1 MSGTDSKAG
10 GREYLYLFTQAK
22 PIVGEA
28 LTEPLSGVWRNAMF
42 RLIWLA
48 VLILDLVA
56 LVSLLKSGADTGTKI
71 LWVLLIVLLPLV
83 GMILYF
89 LMGPGRKTAV

>member
-1 MSGTDSKAG
+1 
-10 GREYLYLFTQAK
+10 
-22 PIVGEA
+22 
-28 LTEPLSGVWRNAMF
+28 MF

-71 LWVLLIVLLPLV
+71 LWVLLIVLLPVV
-83 GMILYF
+83 GMVLYF
-89 LMGPGRKTAV
+89 LMGPGRKTAI